1 MFSGRWLA
9 AFVLSWA
16 LHCENKRPALIW
28 SCALLLAV
36 TSCAA
41 LDHRTPGDKRGTPGD
56 KRGENVDERRRS
68 GTAEGAPPVGVAP
81 PLPDGHG
88 ETSVSYEPA
97 EPPMP
102 FTWPADVL
110 MVRFEG
116 RPRHAAAAVVG
127 DDDDGERDPSPI
139 ASNMAHRPFCVYMEL
154 GLYAKST
161 AGGRSLRR
169 RSSPAQQ
176 QQQQQQQQQPHGW
189 ATAGKPHAHAAA
201 WRWAYVS

>member
-1 MFSGRWLA
+1 MLNSDIPLASAASRGSSIRFKQRLRSIAGMFSGRWLA

-110 MVRFEG
+110 MVRF
-116 RPRHAAAAVVG
+116 
-127 DDDDGERDPSPI
+127 
-139 ASNMAHRPFCVYMEL
+139 
-154 GLYAKST
+154 
-161 AGGRSLRR
+161 
-169 RSSPAQQ
+169 
-176 QQQQQQQQQPHGW
+176 
-189 ATAGKPHAHAAA
+189 
-201 WRWAYVS
+201 